1 MCPSRTIGRRAPTP
15 LPGAPAQNERNWAA
29 SCLFVRKGYR
39 GQGLTAALLFGGL
52 GFAREGGARLV
63 EAAPMDNEGKRSADG
78 LYVGPESVFRRA
90 GFAVFA
96 RPKPGRLLMRF
107 AF

>member
-15 LPGAPAQNERNWAA
+15 LPGAPAQDERDWAA

-63 EAAPMDNEGKRSADG
+63 EAAPMERVPPCRLRGIRKAETRPPIDAVRILSACAWG
-78 LYVGPESVFRRA
+78 N
-90 GFAVFA
+90 AV
-96 RPKPGRLLMRF
+96 K
-107 AF
+107 